1 MRQNFLTAFLAIV
14 MVVIAV
20 GALFG
25 AMTIYEQDQFDENWI
40 FRPAIIE
47 NEIKPLYSEDFDMN
61 STEY

>member
-1 MRQNFLTAFLAIV
+1 MKHNLLTAFLAII

-25 AMTIYEQDQFDENWI
+25 AMTIYEEDKFDESWMLS
-40 FRPAIIE
+40 PAVIE
-47 NEIKPLYSEDFDMN
+47 KELEPLYNEEFDVN

>member
-1 MRQNFLTAFLAIV
+1 MKQNLLTGFLAIV

-25 AMTIYEQDQFDENWI
+25 AMTIYEQDMFDESWLLS
-40 FRPAIIE
+40 PAVIE
-47 NEIKPLYSEDFDMN
+47 NEIKPLYSEEFDVN